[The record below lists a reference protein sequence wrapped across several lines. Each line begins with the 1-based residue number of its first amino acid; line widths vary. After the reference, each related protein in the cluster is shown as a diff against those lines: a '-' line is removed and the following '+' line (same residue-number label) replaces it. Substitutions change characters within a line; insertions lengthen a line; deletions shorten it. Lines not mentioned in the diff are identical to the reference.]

1 MVAVSGTPS
10 SPRYCCVCFAL
21 PARLL
26 AHAARKAGGEQGDAL
41 MAHAAHSA
49 RLRGAR
55 AAPGAPPPGL
65 AGARAAKEARRVF
78 DARHGAKV
86 PGWVARKDGEPPA
99 ADTVVNHAYDNVGIT
114 LDFFSKVCG
123 RRSLDGRG
131 MRVDSTV
138 HYRRGFAN
146 AMWNGKQ
153 MLFGD
158 GDGVHIL
165 GFAQSLDI
173 VAHELTHA
181 VTQRVVPGGLGESH
195 QGKQVSLVGQAGA
208 LNESFSDVFASM
220 VKQWHAG
227 EDVSDADWL
236 LGEGVLAPHIGRAVR
251 SLAEPGNRARTYDD
265 DDQPGDMTGFVP
277 GGDAHTNSGI
287 PNRAF
292 YLAATAIGSRSWE
305 RAGRIW
311 YDALGQLHSQ
321 ASFGDAAQATDAA
334 AQRLFGASSK
344 ERKAVAAAWRK
355 VKVIK

>member
-1 MVAVSGTPS
+1 MDFR
-10 SPRYCCVCFAL
+10 PRYSCVCFAL

-26 AHAARKAGGEQGDAL
+26 VHAARKAGGEDGDRL
-41 MAHAAHSA
+41 MAHAEHSA

-55 AAPGAPPPGL
+55 VKQAAVPLGLASARAAPG
-65 AGARAAKEARRVF
+65 KELRRVF
-78 DARHGAKV
+78 DARNGTKV
-86 PGWVARKDGEPPA
+86 PGWVARKDGEQPTDDA
-99 ADTVVNHAYDNVGIT
+99 TVNHAYDNVGIT
-114 LDFFSKVCG
+114 LEFFSKVCG

-138 HYRRGFAN
+138 HYREGFAN

-181 VTQRVVPGGLGESH
+181 VTQRMVPGGLGESH
-195 QGKQVSLVGQAGA
+195 QGKQVSLVGEAGA

-227 EDVSDADWL
+227 EDVEKADWL
-236 LGEGVLAPHIGRAVR
+236 VGEGVLAPHIGRAVR

-265 DDQPGDMTGFVP
+265 DDQPADMRGFVP
-277 GGDAHTNSGI
+277 GGDSHTNSGI

-292 YLAATAIGSRSWE
+292 YLAATGIGGHSWE
-305 RAGRIW
+305 RTGKIW
-311 YDALGQLHSQ
+311 FEALGRLHSQ
-321 ASFGDAAQATDAA
+321 SRFTDVAKATDEA
-334 AQRLFGASSK
+334 AQRLFGARSR
-344 ERKAVAAAWRK
+344 ERRAIVAAWRK

>member
-1 MVAVSGTPS
+1 MDGP
-10 SPRYCCVCFAL
+10 PRYCCICLAL

-26 AHAARKAGGEQGDAL
+26 AHAAGKAGGEEGRKL
-41 MAHAAHSA
+41 LEHAAHSS

-55 AAPGAPPPGL
+55 VSQAQAPLGL
-65 AGARAAKEARRVF
+65 AAARAAGKEARRVF
-78 DARHGAKV
+78 DARHGTKV
-86 PGWVARKDGEPPA
+86 PGWVARREGTPA
-99 ADTVVNHAYDNVGIT
+99 SGDNTVNHAYDNVGVT
-114 LDFFSKVCG
+114 LDFFAKVCG

-138 HYRRGFAN
+138 HYRQGFAN

-181 VTQRVVPGGLGESH
+181 VTQRMVPGGLGENH
-195 QGKQVSLVGQAGA
+195 AGQQVSLVGQAGA

-220 VKQWHAG
+220 VKQWHAK
-227 EDVSDADWL
+227 EDAKSADWL
-236 LGEGVLAPHIGRAVR
+236 VGEGVLAPHIGRAVR
-251 SLAEPGNRARTYDD
+251 SLAEPGNRALTYDD
-265 DDQPGDMTGFVP
+265 DDQPADMTGFVP

-292 YLAATAIGSRSWE
+292 YLAATGLGGRSWE
-305 RAGRIW
+305 RAGKIW
-311 YDALGQLHSQ
+311 FEALGKLHSQ
-321 ASFGDAAQATDAA
+321 ASFVAAAQATDAA
-334 AQRLFGASSK
+334 AQALFGADSR